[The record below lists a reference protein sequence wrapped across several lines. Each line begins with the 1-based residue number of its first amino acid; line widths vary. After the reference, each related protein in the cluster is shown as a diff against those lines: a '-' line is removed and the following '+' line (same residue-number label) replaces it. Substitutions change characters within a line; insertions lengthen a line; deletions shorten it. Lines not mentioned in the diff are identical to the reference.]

1 MINKVF
7 ENQNLLKLL
16 FSFAILLIFLD
27 SYQVLN
33 TPLSWVG
40 NLLLT
45 LICLI
50 IFRKENM
57 KFNLLYFVI
66 VFVTLLP
73 TIFSLFTMT
82 YNSVNL
88 NYLGIRLF
96 SYLGFILVFFV
107 IINFGY
113 KEAIVESLKIIF
125 WIYSKFCWCSR
136 NVTSISIGIIF
147 YLYYVTF
154 CKGSQNIDSIVCC
167 AKGIVCP

>member
-50 IFRKENM
+50 IFRKEKM
-57 KFNLLYFVI
+57 KFNLLF
-66 VFVTLLP
+66 L
-73 TIFSLFTMT
+73 SL
-82 YNSVNL
+82 
-88 NYLGIRLF
+88 IH
-96 SYLGFILVFFV
+96 I
-107 IINFGY
+107 
-113 KEAIVESLKIIF
+113 
-125 WIYSKFCWCSR
+125 
-136 NVTSISIGIIF
+136 
-147 YLYYVTF
+147 
-154 CKGSQNIDSIVCC
+154 
-167 AKGIVCP
+167 

>member
-1 MINKVF
+1 MINKVL

-16 FSFAILLIFLD
+16 FSFSILLIFLD

-50 IFRKENM
+50 IFRKEKM
-57 KFNLLYFVI
+57 KFNLLFFII

-82 YNSVNL
+82 YNFVNL
-88 NYLGIRLF
+88 NPKYPHHSMGKLLCYLVRFHHLTQF
-96 SYLGFILVFFV
+96 HHH
-107 IINFGY
+107 N
-113 KEAIVESLKIIF
+113 
-125 WIYSKFCWCSR
+125 KFPQYQER
-136 NVTSISIGIIF
+136 
-147 YLYYVTF
+147 
-154 CKGSQNIDSIVCC
+154 
-167 AKGIVCP
+167 